1 MEWNQFSIEYLL
13 LIVENLS
20 FMYCVLR
27 KRLNKNI
34 KRKSW
39 LVFFLFWLVLS
50 GIVIKIL
57 NDLKMVPLVCI
68 FIPIAVSLY
77 LAFETPLLE
86 MLGFILL
93 QYLMLSNIELSIS
106 VCVNKLN
113 LVQIIDKN
121 MEMIIV
127 IVLIWFFYLFVGR
140 KINETLLFLQKS
152 ILFLIDGIM
161 LILTAMIE
169 FFSFVLSEIL
179 EYKANNIGYL
189 LIAFGGVIICF
200 SLILII
206 YYFNHTQIL
215 TFQKNYIEKQ
225 NEQQREYFQQLLEK
239 EEETKRFRH
248 DIINDLIML
257 QNYCKSEK
265 YEDLSKYL
273 DSSIGTIVDISKSNY
288 DVGND
293 IVNTALNYYL
303 KPLKKKCEIE
313 VEGYIG
319 NDLNIDQRDLCIIVS
334 NIVKNAVEAVQ
345 DAGKGKIQFQIK
357 QGNHYI
363 SIKLTNTHNKEI
375 MIDKN
380 GIPVT
385 SKKDVNR
392 HGFGLKNVIEM
403 IKSNEGRYNFNITDN
418 SFMIHI
424 FVKI

>member
-1 MEWNQFSIEYLL
+1 MEWNQFAIEYLL

-50 GIVIKIL
+50 GSVIKIL

-86 MLGFILL
+86 MSGFILL

-127 IVLIWFFYLFVGR
+127 IVLIWLFYLFVGR
-140 KINETLLFLQKS
+140 KINETLLFLPKS

-303 KPLKKKCEIE
+303 KPLKEKCEIE

-334 NIVKNAVEAVQ
+334 NIVKNAVEAIQ

-380 GIPVT
+380 GIPIT

-403 IKSNEGRYNFNITDN
+403 LESNGGRYNFNIADN

>member
-1 MEWNQFSIEYLL
+1 MEWNQFAIEYLL

-50 GIVIKIL
+50 GSVIKIL

-86 MLGFILL
+86 MSGFILL

-127 IVLIWFFYLFVGR
+127 IGLIWFFYLFVGR
-140 KINETLLFLQKS
+140 KINETLLFLPKS

-273 DSSIGTIVDISKSNY
+273 DSSIGTIVGISKSNY

-319 NDLNIDQRDLCIIVS
+319 NDLNIVQRDLCIIVS

-403 IKSNEGRYNFNITDN
+403 IESNEGRYNFNITDN

>member
-1 MEWNQFSIEYLL
+1 MEWNQFAIEYLL

-50 GIVIKIL
+50 GSVIKIL

-86 MLGFILL
+86 MSGFILL

-127 IVLIWFFYLFVGR
+127 IVLIWLFYLFVGR
-140 KINETLLFLQKS
+140 KINETLLFLPKS

-273 DSSIGTIVDISKSNY
+273 DSSIGTIVGISKSNY

-319 NDLNIDQRDLCIIVS
+319 NDLNIVQRDLCIIVS

-403 IKSNEGRYNFNITDN
+403 IESNEGRYNFNITDN